1 MKNKF
6 LQTIVGTFLAL
17 LMLFGGTQLVSAQD
31 GEGKERSLVG
41 VWRVRVTPRICVT
54 GVPIPT
60 AAFEALLTFH
70 KGGTLSAWFQ
80 NSTITT
86 TRSPSYGL
94 WQREQGGGDYSFKF
108 VHLRYDLATGAYLGS
123 QVARG
128 TLRFSEIGGGST
140 QIAIGTLPLSERR
153 DEFTTD
159 SQNQVFDV
167 NGHLISTGCAN
178 AVGTR
183 FE

>member
-1 MKNKF
+1 MKNRF
-6 LQTIVGTFLAL
+6 MQIIVGTFLGL

-31 GEGKERSLVG
+31 GEGQERLEG
-41 VWRVRVTPRICVT
+41 VWRVRLTPRNCVT

-60 AAFEALLTFH
+60 AAAEALLTFH

-80 NSTITT
+80 NSTITI
-86 TRSPSYGL
+86 TRSPSHGL
-94 WQREQGGGDYSFKF
+94 WQPEHGRGDYSFKF

-128 TLRFSEIGGGST
+128 TLR
-140 QIAIGTLPLSERR
+140 LSESG
-153 DEFTTD
+153 DQFTTN

-167 NGHLISTGCAN
+167 NGHLTITSCAN
-178 AVGTR
+178 SVGTR

>member
-1 MKNKF
+1 MKNTF
-6 LQTIVGTFLAL
+6 LKTTVGTFLAL

-31 GEGKERSLVG
+31 GEGRERSLEG
-41 VWRVRVTPRICVT
+41 VWRVRLTPRNCVT

-60 AAFEALLTFH
+60 AAAEALLTFH

-80 NSTITT
+80 NSTITI
-86 TRSPSYGL
+86 TRSPSHGL
-94 WQREQGGGDYSFKF
+94 WQREHGRGDYSFKF

-128 TLRFSEIGGGST
+128 TLR
-140 QIAIGTLPLSERR
+140 LSERG

-159 SQNQVFDV
+159 SQTQVFDV
-167 NGHLISTGCAN
+167 NGHLTITGCAN
-178 AVGTR
+178 SVGTR

>member
-1 MKNKF
+1 MKNRF
-6 LQTIVGTFLAL
+6 MQIIVGTFLGL

-31 GEGKERSLVG
+31 GEGKEDSLEG
-41 VWRVRVTPRICVT
+41 VWLVTLTPRDCVT

-60 AAFEALLTFH
+60 AAAAALNLITFH

-80 NSTITT
+80 NSTITI
-86 TRSPSYGL
+86 TRSPSHGL
-94 WQREQGGGDYSFKF
+94 WQREHGGGDYSFKF

-128 TLRFSEIGGGST
+128 TLR
-140 QIAIGTLPLSERR
+140 LSERG
-153 DEFTTD
+153 DGFTTD
-159 SQNQVFDV
+159 SSTTVFDV
-167 NGHLISTGCAN
+167 HGVSLPGMGCSN

>member
-1 MKNKF
+1 M
-6 LQTIVGTFLAL
+6 QIIVGTFLGL

-31 GEGKERSLVG
+31 REGREGKERSLEG
-41 VWRVRVTPRICVT
+41 VWRVTGTPRNCVT

-80 NSTITT
+80 NSTITI
-86 TRSPSYGL
+86 TRSPSHGL
-94 WQREQGGGDYSFKF
+94 WQREQGWGDYSFKF
-108 VHLRYDLATGAYLGS
+108 IHLRYNLATGAYFGS

-128 TLRFSEIGGGST
+128 TLR
-140 QIAIGTLPLSERR
+140 LSESG

-159 SQNQVFDV
+159 SQTQVFDV
-167 NGHLISTGCAN
+167 NGHLTITGCAN
-178 AVGTR
+178 SVGTR

>member
-1 MKNKF
+1 MKNRF
-6 LQTIVGTFLAL
+6 MQIIVGTFLAL

-31 GEGKERSLVG
+31 GEGQDRLEG
-41 VWRVRVTPRICVT
+41 VWRVRTTPRNCVT

-60 AAFEALLTFH
+60 TPFEFLFTFH
-70 KGGTLSAWFQ
+70 KGGTMSVSLQ
-80 NSTITT
+80 NSTITI
-86 TRSPSYGL
+86 TRSPGHGL
-94 WQREQGGGDYSFKF
+94 WQREPLGRREPSWGNYSFKF
-108 VHLRYDLATGAYLGS
+108 VHLRFDLATGAYLGS

-128 TLRFSEIGGGST
+128 TLR
-140 QIAIGTLPLSERR
+140 LSESG

-167 NGHLISTGCAN
+167 NGHLTITGCAN

>member
-6 LQTIVGTFLAL
+6 MQIIVGTFLGL
-17 LMLFGGTQLVSAQD
+17 LMLFGGTQFVSAQD
-31 GEGKERSLVG
+31 GEGQERLEG
-41 VWRVRVTPRICVT
+41 VWRVRLTPRNCVT

-60 AAFEALLTFH
+60 AAAEALLTFH

-80 NSTITT
+80 NSTITI
-86 TRSPSYGL
+86 TRSPSHGL
-94 WQREQGGGDYSFKF
+94 WQPEHGRGDYSFKF

-128 TLRFSEIGGGST
+128 TLR
-140 QIAIGTLPLSERR
+140 LSERG
-153 DEFTTD
+153 DQFTTD
-159 SQNQVFDV
+159 SQTQIFDV
-167 NGHLISTGCAN
+167 NGNHTSTGCAN
-178 AVGTR
+178 SVGTR

>member
-6 LQTIVGTFLAL
+6 MQTIGRTFLAL

-31 GEGKERSLVG
+31 GEGQERLEG
-41 VWRVRVTPRICVT
+41 VWQVTTTPRNCVT

-60 AAFEALLTFH
+60 TPFEFLFTFH
-70 KGGTLSAWFQ
+70 KGGTMSASLQ
-80 NSTITT
+80 NSPITI
-86 TRSPSYGL
+86 TRSPGHGL
-94 WQREQGGGDYSFKF
+94 WQREHGEGDYSFKF
-108 VHLRYDLATGAYLGS
+108 VHLRFDLATGAYLGR

-128 TLRFSEIGGGST
+128 TLR
-140 QIAIGTLPLSERR
+140 LSERGNQ
-153 DEFTTD
+153 FTTD

-167 NGHLISTGCAN
+167 NGHLTSTGCAN

>member
-1 MKNKF
+1 MKNRF
-6 LQTIVGTFLAL
+6 MQIIVGTFLGL

-31 GEGKERSLVG
+31 GEGQDSLEG
-41 VWRVRVTPRICVT
+41 VWRVRLTPRNCVT

-60 AAFEALLTFH
+60 AAFATLFTFH
-70 KGGTLSAWFQ
+70 KGGTLSVSLP
-80 NSTITT
+80 NSPITI
-86 TRSPSYGL
+86 TRSPAHGL
-94 WQREQGGGDYSFKF
+94 WQREHGGGDYSFKF

-128 TLRFSEIGGGST
+128 TLR
-140 QIAIGTLPLSERR
+140 LSERG

-159 SQNQVFDV
+159 AQNQVFDV
-167 NGHLISTGCAN
+167 NGHLTITSCSN
-178 AVGTR
+178 SVGTR

>member
-1 MKNKF
+1 MKNRF
-6 LQTIVGTFLAL
+6 MQTTVGTFLAL

-31 GEGKERSLVG
+31 GEGQDSLEG
-41 VWRVRVTPRICVT
+41 VWRVTITPRNCVT

-80 NSTITT
+80 NSTITI
-86 TRSPSYGL
+86 TRSPSHGL
-94 WQREQGGGDYSFKF
+94 WQRERGWGDYSFKF
-108 VHLRYDLATGAYLGS
+108 VHIRFDLATSAFLAS

-128 TLRFSEIGGGST
+128 TLR
-140 QIAIGTLPLSERR
+140 LSESGN
-153 DEFTTD
+153 EFTTNT
-159 SQNQVFDV
+159 STTSFDV
-167 NGHLISTGCAN
+167 NGVSLPGMGCSN